1 MTRKF
6 TFLIM
11 ALLALMAIPGWGQ
24 TTYTMQSY
32 SNNVITSDNNAT
44 WATTSACGGS
54 ELPYTLNSKRGA
66 GFQANNT
73 VTSSISVTNASKIT
87 VIASSNGNKTTTLA
101 VKVGNTTF
109 GNTVSVPQQNYQ
121 TLEFTAP
128 NNTTASGTIEFTI
141 TRSAKT
147 LWIGQV
153 IVETAS
159 STDPTITVNP
169 TSIDLGTVNINEEA
183 EATFTVSQ
191 ANLTN
196 GITLSAENGNLDTES
211 IVAGAGDT
219 EVTYT
224 ITPNAAGEFS
234 DVITISCTDLEN
246 DIEINVSGN
255 AYDPSQVD
263 TFEKFTGNLEEG
275 DYVIYYNGYAMKNTV
290 SNNRLQNLSVTPAN
304 NAITNPDAAIVWHIA
319 QSGDYWTIYNDN
331 IEKYAAGTTAKNQAA
346 LIDAITDYAKWTVTA
361 SNETYEFVNLGR
373 SNATSDPGNKYL
385 RNNGSNGWA
394 CYALATG
401 GALTLYKKV
410 NSSSVATPTFTP
422 AAGTYTEAQN
432 VTIACTTEGAAI
444 YYTLDGSTPTNASTL
459 YTSAIAVNETT
470 TIKAIAYLND
480 EASSV
485 ASATYTINI
494 IVPLTSMDAIFA
506 KANEVGGTA
515 TDVTVTFGNWVVS
528 GVKGSNA
535 YLTDGTKG
543 LIIYASGHGFEV
555 GDILS
560 GTAACKVQLYRGAA
574 ELTTLTSSTDG
585 LTVTE
590 GGSVT
595 AQEFNI
601 NDLSGINT
609 GAIIT
614 VNNVTYSGSNNIFTD
629 DDENEIKAYN
639 TFMTLPSFTSDRQ
652 YNITGVYIQYDE
664 TKEIAPRTDD
674 DIYLIPG
681 TEYAINLLQNEH
693 GTIFADF
700 ATASAGQTVTL
711 SATPIEHYH
720 LTSWTVLD
728 DDANEI
734 PVSDNQFIMP
744 ASDVEVEATFAE
756 DENVVFTYYYN
767 GEYYTDGIDY
777 VGTDITLEED
787 PDMSP
792 VGFSFVGWSTSVAST
807 DVIEGTTYTLNS
819 DVDFYAVFAKQ
830 ETSKNNGNYTIVTD
844 ASTLQAGDNIV
855 IVANGY
861 DLAMAGQNSNNR
873 AAAAITRNADG
884 SISWADAL
892 VCEFQLME
900 GNKEKTWAFFDEAEN
915 GYIYA
920 ASSSSNNLKTQT
932 TLSDNS
938 SWKISITDSVASVIA
953 QGSNTRNV
961 MQYNS
966 SNNLFSCYAS
976 ANQKN
981 VQLYKKQNGPAPVI
995 TGLYTRV
1002 YDDDYAFEGTDLTVE
1017 GPSIVVNGYTL
1028 NVTGEMVNTTAAN
1041 LVIEDGAQLIH
1052 KSENVAATVQMNI
1065 NGYGNSAGGYYLVA
1079 TPIAADVDPDNVAN
1093 MLDGE
1098 YDLYRFDESEE
1109 LEWRNYKAESFNM
1122 NSMNG
1127 YLYANH
1133 DNTVLSMAGILNS
1146 TSEILTSTYSYTE
1159 ESEYAGHNIV
1169 GNPFACNAELDRP
1182 FYTLNED
1189 GSEFL
1194 ATEGTELKPCQ
1205 GALVV
1210 VESADDEVYF
1220 DQATST
1226 RGKSIS
1232 NITIEV
1238 SSDNVLFDRA
1248 IISNSGRTLEKFM
1261 LDPSNTKLYIPQNGN
1276 EYAVVSADA
1285 KVCEMPVNFKAAQN
1299 GTYTL
1304 SFNLRNMDLDYLHM
1318 IDNMTGEEI
1327 DVLATP
1333 SYTFSAT
1340 QSDFAARF
1348 RLMFGF
1354 NAVEE
1359 NCENGFAF
1367 MSNGNLI
1374 INNIEG
1380 EATMQIVDVAG
1391 RVISTETVNGSY
1403 NKALNLKAG
1412 VYVIKLNE
1420 MTQKVVVK

>member
-24 TTYTMQSY
+24 TRETVTLSYGWENSDDATLWDITESIAKTENQGNTGSFAGKISTNNTYVQFKNKVKVTSFSFAFKRTSNNSNYNVYIETSTNGTDWTAAETYAMSSFPNGSY
-32 SNNVITSDNNAT
+32 STKTKTFDG
-44 WATTSACGGS
+44 TTEYFVRFRC
-54 ELPYTLNSKRGA
+54 
-66 GFQANNT
+66 
-73 VTSSISVTNASKIT
+73 
-87 VIASSNGNKTTTLA
+87 
-101 VKVGNTTF
+101 
-109 GNTVSVPQQNYQ
+109 
-121 TLEFTAP
+121 
-128 NNTTASGTIEFTI
+128 NNTTAIRYVDDVTIEYSTGGTTTPVI
-141 TRSAKT
+141 NAESSVSLAYNATE
-147 LWIGQV
+147 GQFDYSISNPATGV
-153 IVETAS
+153 NMTAS
-159 STDPTITVNP
+159 TEDSWISNITVN
-169 TSIDLGTVNINEEA
+169 TSKV
-183 EATFTVSQ
+183 TFTTTENETSAQRVG
-191 ANLTN
+191 T
-196 GITLSAENGNLDTES
+196 ITLSYTGATSKAVTVTQAAAPAQGENYTLFS
-211 IVAGAGDT
+211 GDL
-219 EVTYT
+219 V
-224 ITPNAAGEFS
+224 
-234 DVITISCTDLEN
+234 
-246 DIEINVSGN
+246 
-255 AYDPSQVD
+255 
-263 TFEKFTGNLEEG
+263 EG
-275 DYVIYYNGYAMKNTV
+275 DYIIVFNNGAMGNEV
-290 SNNRLQNLSVTPAN
+290 SSNRLSIVDVTPVENVISTDN
-304 NAITNPDAAIVWHIA
+304 NDIVWQIA
-319 QSGDYWTIYNDN
+319 QNSDGYWTLYNA
-331 IEKYAAGTTAKNQAA
+331 EAGKYAASTGTKNQIT
-346 LIDAITDYAKWTVTA
+346 LSEDATDNKSQWTSTGNDSYEFINKNNAA
-361 SNETYEFVNLGR
+361 SNVNA
-373 SNATSDPGNKYL
+373 NL
-385 RNNGSNGWA
+385 RRNGTFGFA
-394 CYALATG
+394 CYGTGTG
-401 GALTLYKKV
+401 GALTLYKKDGGTP
-410 NSSSVATPTFTP
+410 STVATPTFTP

-480 EASSV
+480 EVSSV

-601 NDLSGINT
+601 ADLSGINT

-614 VNNVTYSGSNNIFTD
+614 VNNVTYSGSDNIFTD

-639 TFMTLPSFTSDRQ
+639 TFMTLPSFTSGRQ
-652 YNITGVYIQYDE
+652 YNITGAYIQYNG
-664 TKEIAPRTDD
+664 TKEIAPRTED

-681 TEYAINLLQNEH
+681 TEYAINLLQNDY
-693 GTIFADF
+693 GTISADLE
-700 ATASAGQTVTL
+700 TASAGQTVTL

-728 DDANEI
+728 DEANEI
-734 PVSDNQFIMP
+734 AVSNNQFTMP
-744 ASDVEVEATFAE
+744 ASDVEIEASFEE
-756 DENVVFTYYYN
+756 DELYVFTYYYN
-767 GEYYTDGIDY
+767 GEYYTDYLAYG
-777 VGTDITLEED
+777 GTLITLEED

-792 VGFSFVGWSTSVAST
+792 VGFSFAGWSTSVAST

-819 DVDFYAVFAKQ
+819 DVNFYAVFEKQ
-830 ETSKNNGNYTIVTD
+830 ETSKGSNSFEKVTEAPANWSGEYLLVYEGGESNGNPVPAVAWTGVDDGGCGAEVTITSNTIAEKPETAVTLTI
-844 ASTLQAGDNIV
+844 APMEGGYSIRV
-855 IVANGY
+855 NGGENDGKY
-861 DLAMAGQNSNNR
+861 IGRSANSNGLNFTSE
-873 AAAAITRNADG
+873 AQLNTLAITDG
-884 SISWADAL
+884 EAVITAA
-892 VCEFQLME
+892 
-900 GNKEKTWAFFDEAEN
+900 GNCTM
-915 GYIYA
+915 
-920 ASSSSNNLKTQT
+920 
-932 TLSDNS
+932 
-938 SWKISITDSVASVIA
+938 
-953 QGSNTRNV
+953 R
-961 MQYNS
+961 YN
-966 SNNLFSCYAS
+966 YAS
-976 ANQKN
+976 GANSLRFRYYASGQQA
-981 VQLYKKQNGPAPVI
+981 VQLYKKSGGEAPVI

-1002 YDDDYAFEGTDLTVE
+1002 YDDVYDFEGEDLTVE

-1079 TPIAADVDPDNVAN
+1079 TPIADDVDPNNVAN

>member
-1 MTRKF
+1 
-6 TFLIM
+6 
-11 ALLALMAIPGWGQ
+11 
-24 TTYTMQSY
+24 
-32 SNNVITSDNNAT
+32 
-44 WATTSACGGS
+44 
-54 ELPYTLNSKRGA
+54 
-66 GFQANNT
+66 
-73 VTSSISVTNASKIT
+73 
-87 VIASSNGNKTTTLA
+87 
-101 VKVGNTTF
+101 
-109 GNTVSVPQQNYQ
+109 
-121 TLEFTAP
+121 
-128 NNTTASGTIEFTI
+128 
-141 TRSAKT
+141 
-147 LWIGQV
+147 
-153 IVETAS
+153 
-159 STDPTITVNP
+159 
-169 TSIDLGTVNINEEA
+169 
-183 EATFTVSQ
+183 
-191 ANLTN
+191 
-196 GITLSAENGNLDTES
+196 
-211 IVAGAGDT
+211 
-219 EVTYT
+219 
-224 ITPNAAGEFS
+224 
-234 DVITISCTDLEN
+234 
-246 DIEINVSGN
+246 
-255 AYDPSQVD
+255 
-263 TFEKFTGNLEEG
+263 
-275 DYVIYYNGYAMKNTV
+275 
-290 SNNRLQNLSVTPAN
+290 
-304 NAITNPDAAIVWHIA
+304 
-319 QSGDYWTIYNDN
+319 
-331 IEKYAAGTTAKNQAA
+331 
-346 LIDAITDYAKWTVTA
+346 
-361 SNETYEFVNLGR
+361 
-373 SNATSDPGNKYL
+373 
-385 RNNGSNGWA
+385 
-394 CYALATG
+394 
-401 GALTLYKKV
+401 
-410 NSSSVATPTFTP
+410 
-422 AAGTYTEAQN
+422 
-432 VTIACTTEGAAI
+432 
-444 YYTLDGSTPTNASTL
+444 
-459 YTSAIAVNETT
+459 
-470 TIKAIAYLND
+470 
-480 EASSV
+480 
-485 ASATYTINI
+485 
-494 IVPLTSMDAIFA
+494 
-506 KANEVGGTA
+506 
-515 TDVTVTFGNWVVS
+515 
-528 GVKGSNA
+528 
-535 YLTDGTKG
+535 
-543 LIIYASGHGFEV
+543 
-555 GDILS
+555 
-560 GTAACKVQLYRGAA
+560 
-574 ELTTLTSSTDG
+574 
-585 LTVTE
+585 
-590 GGSVT
+590 
-595 AQEFNI
+595 
-601 NDLSGINT
+601 
-609 GAIIT
+609 
-614 VNNVTYSGSNNIFTD
+614 
-629 DDENEIKAYN
+629 
-639 TFMTLPSFTSDRQ
+639 MTLPSFTSGRQ
-652 YNITGVYIQYDE
+652 YNITGAYIQFND

-681 TEYAINLLQNEH
+681 TEYAINLLQNDY
-693 GTIFADF
+693 GTISADF

-728 DDANEI
+728 DEANEI
-734 PVSDNQFIMP
+734 AVSDNQFVMP
-744 ASDVEVEATFAE
+744 ASDVEIEASFEE
-756 DENVVFTYYYN
+756 DEVYVFTYYYN
-767 GEYYTDGIDY
+767 GEYYTDDLAYG
-777 VGTDITLEED
+777 GTLITLEED

-792 VGFSFVGWSTSVAST
+792 VGFSFAGWSTSVAST

-830 ETSKNNGNYTIVTD
+830 ETSKGSNSFEKVTEAPANWSGEYLLVYEGGENSSHDIFPAVAWTGVEAVSCGAEVTITSNTIAEKPETAVTLTIAPMEEGGYSIRVNGGENDGKYIGRT
-844 ASTLQAGDNIV
+844 A
-855 IVANGY
+855 
-861 DLAMAGQNSNNR
+861 NSNGLNFTSE
-873 AAAAITRNADG
+873 AQLNTLAITDG
-884 SISWADAL
+884 KAVI
-892 VCEFQLME
+892 
-900 GNKEKTWAFFDEAEN
+900 T
-915 GYIYA
+915 A
-920 ASSSSNNLKTQT
+920 AGKCTM
-932 TLSDNS
+932 
-938 SWKISITDSVASVIA
+938 
-953 QGSNTRNV
+953 R
-961 MQYNS
+961 YN
-966 SNNLFSCYAS
+966 YAS
-976 ANQKN
+976 DQLRFRYYASGQQA
-981 VQLYKKQNGPAPVI
+981 VQLYKKSGGEAPVI

-1002 YDDDYAFEGTDLTVE
+1002 YDDVYAFEGEDLTVE
-1017 GPSIVVNGYTL
+1017 GPSIVVSGYTL

-1079 TPIAADVDPDNVAN
+1079 TPIVAEVNPANVAN

-1261 LDPSNTKLYIPQNGN
+1261 LDPSNTKLYIPQNGS